1 MWEVYGK
8 EGPTFWESLQFP
20 SVLMDHGTH
29 NNCCHFGS
37 RFGPMAI
44 HVFMTRGSRSDV
56 HRFCSPL
63 KGVKIPQI
71 QIQIIDMFRV

>member
-1 MWEVYGK
+1 
-8 EGPTFWESLQFP
+8 
-20 SVLMDHGTH
+20 
-29 NNCCHFGS
+29 
-37 RFGPMAI
+37 MAI

-63 KGVKIPQI
+63 KGVKITQKI